1 MVLLHSSLATSP
13 SHQSDLQVQTPNHI
27 SNNILLTNPDIR
39 PRDTHDSTRDRG
51 YTAMVKRESFRAIS
65 SRPFPTCPSPPGMV
79 ALEAMSPSSPL
90 SSPLS
95 SIGSRSPSP
104 PSPSPPAD
112 YPSPPSTDVSDTGIT
127 PSKSRDAPDR
137 DEPPPA
143 KRQKIMK
150 PREMKTEH
158 LDLRRLNDSDD
169 GEHHKAQDAKLNR
182 LMEVLRSKKKIV
194 VIAGAGISV
203 SAGSTFNLVAPH

>member
-1 MVLLHSSLATSP
+1 
-13 SHQSDLQVQTPNHI
+13 
-27 SNNILLTNPDIR
+27 
-39 PRDTHDSTRDRG
+39 
-51 YTAMVKRESFRAIS
+51 
-65 SRPFPTCPSPPGMV
+65 MV

-150 PREMKTEH
+150 PRDMKTEH

-169 GEHHKAQDAKLNR
+169 GEHHKAQDHKLNR

-203 SAGSTFNLVAPH
+203 SAGSTFNLLAPNRNFTNIYSPRFPFFNRFV